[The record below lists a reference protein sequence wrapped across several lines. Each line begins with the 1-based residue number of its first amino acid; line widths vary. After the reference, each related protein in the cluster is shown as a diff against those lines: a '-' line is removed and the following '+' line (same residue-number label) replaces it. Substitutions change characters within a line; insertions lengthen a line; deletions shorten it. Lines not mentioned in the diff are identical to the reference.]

1 MDHYVGEEIST
12 GKSKRYTAAD
22 GNMILV
28 VEKREDGTYVLVDY
42 VLMK

>member
-1 MDHYVGEEIST
+1 MP
-12 GKSKRYTAAD
+12 KRYTAAD

-28 VEKREDGTYVLVDY
+28 VEKREDGTYVLADF